1 MHRSGAHQ
9 REPHR
14 YADTS
19 LVGRHVRPYCYA
31 YAPTKVGLAGTL
43 CQISEFDK
51 VKVQDSIPHG
61 AVYRGISASADALIW
76 GEVAM
81 RGRADTPIYMSGH
94 GTVYRLYR
102 RIGARLF
109 M

>member
-1 MHRSGAHQ
+1 MVVVSSIKNLTGAVFFCSLFFFSLSSG
-9 REPHR
+9 
-14 YADTS
+14 
-19 LVGRHVRPYCYA
+19 
-31 YAPTKVGLAGTL
+31 
-43 CQISEFDK
+43 SEFDK